1 MFSLYV
7 TESSSEG
14 RLEAHQAES
23 TIKTRS
29 YHQTFID

>member
-1 MFSLYV
+1 MWQ
-7 TESSSEG
+7 SSSEGRSEG